1 MRTTNE
7 TAEQQGTLG
16 WITFASAFILV
27 GALSD
32 ISASANQSDDRS
44 QRQPDPKELQ
54 AGGALA

>member
-1 MRTTNE
+1 MNE
-7 TAEQQGTLG
+7 TAEQQRTLG
-16 WITFASAFILV
+16 WITFASTFILV
-27 GALSD
+27 RSLSD

>member
-1 MRTTNE
+1 MNE
-7 TAEQQGTLG
+7 TAEQPGTSS
-16 WITFASAFILV
+16 WITLASVFIVV
-27 GALSD
+27 GGLSD

>member
-1 MRTTNE
+1 MNE
-7 TAEQQGTLG
+7 TAEQPGTSN
-16 WITFASAFILV
+16 WITFASVFILI
-27 GALSD
+27 GSLSH